1 MDKKKKKRLR
11 NWVLFAAGAA
21 IVVFAGSRLLAP
33 KPLTFESVLAE
44 SKDITTWYSFAGNIE
59 ANSRETILSERS
71 ATIDDIYV
79 TEGELVKE
87 GKDLLNPSSGV
98 NPEAGMDG
106 EVAEIYVEEN
116 QIVSPGAKLMMI
128 VDYTDLSVSVKV
140 DEYELAAVTAGKEVK
155 VSVSAIGR
163 EFTGV
168 VESISKEGSIING
181 VTYFLAVVQLQY
193 DESLKVGMSAEVTLL
208 KDEAKN
214 VVTLPMAAIQFNDDN
229 TAYVLKEGAEGIAI
243 KSPITTGI
251 NDGKLVEI
259 LSGVNEDERILLGEP
274 TEAAGFGLG
283 SGMGRRLQD
292 GDN

>member
-1 MDKKKKKRLR
+1 ML
-11 NWVLFAAGAA
+11 LAAGAA

>member
-1 MDKKKKKRLR
+1 LDKKKKKRLR

-229 TAYVLKEGAEGIAI
+229 TAYVLKQGAEGIAI

>member
-11 NWVLFAAGAA
+11 NWVLVAAGAA
-21 IVVFAGSRLLAP
+21 VAVFVGSRLLAP
-33 KPLTFESVLAE
+33 KPLSYKSVLAE

-87 GKDLLNPSSGV
+87 GKELLNPSSGV

-116 QIVSPGAKLMMI
+116 QTVSPGAKLMTI

-181 VTYFLAVVQLQY
+181 VTYFLAVVQLDY

-208 KDEAKN
+208 KDESKN

-229 TAYVLKEGAEGIAI
+229 TAYVLKQGAEGIAI

-259 LSGVNEDERILLGEP
+259 LSGVNEDEKILLGEP

-283 SGMGRRLQD
+283 SGMGRGLQD